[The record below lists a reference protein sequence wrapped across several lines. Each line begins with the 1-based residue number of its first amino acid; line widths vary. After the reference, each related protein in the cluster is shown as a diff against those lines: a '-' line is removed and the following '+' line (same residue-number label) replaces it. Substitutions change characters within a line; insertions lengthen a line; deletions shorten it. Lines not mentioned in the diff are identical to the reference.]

1 MDNYQNEITSDTIN
15 NKEQI
20 SSYEIKPFLI
30 RIALLIILIITHF
43 LLPIT
48 TLKVETI
55 CEESNHGGFSSSI
68 RVSPEGDGIMSFS
81 LSKLAFNVG
90 VDEEKK
96 GIYDIIFIDL
106 KENHKSAIST
116 VLAISFICILFC
128 TVFVIKSIFHI
139 VKKNS
144 FKASSSIAMAFIP
157 ITLAILSLIILIIA
171 IMNYAQPD
179 STLAFDIIGKAYPSK
194 SFFILLVVAI
204 LTNVSSF
211 KAIPR
216 T

>member
-1 MDNYQNEITSDTIN
+1 M
-15 NKEQI
+15 K
-20 SSYEIKPFLI
+20 
-30 RIALLIILIITHF
+30 
-43 LLPIT
+43 
-48 TLKVETI
+48 
-55 CEESNHGGFSSSI
+55 
-68 RVSPEGDGIMSFS
+68 
-81 LSKLAFNVG
+81 
-90 VDEEKK
+90 KK

-128 TVFVIKSIFHI
+128 AVFVIKSIFHI

-144 FKASSSIAMAFIP
+144 FKASSSIAMDFIP

-179 STLAFDIIGKAYPSK
+179 STLAFDIIGKAHPSK
-194 SFFILLVVAI
+194 SFFILLVVAV

-211 KAIPR
+211 KAIPS